1 MLSWCG
7 TPGRCRESGK
17 GNHAGYKKHDDPRMK
32 LFYNQLPD
40 ALRKVIDAPI
50 SVAESD

>member
-1 MLSWCG
+1 
-7 TPGRCRESGK
+7 
-17 GNHAGYKKHDDPRMK
+17 MK